1 VRLILLRDRG
11 LGINEKS
18 QLERSQRKERE
29 GSSLSPNPDRPFI
42 PPSYSDTPPP
52 PSLTPLLKIGE
63 AIEKVARVKSER
75 EEKKR
80 EVVE

>member
-11 LGINEKS
+11 LGINES
-18 QLERSQRKERE
+18 AQEQSEERRE
-29 GSSLSPNPDRPFI
+29 GSSLSPKPDRPFD
-42 PPSYSDTPPP
+42 PPSYPVTPPP
-52 PSLTPLLKIGE
+52 PSYPLLKIGE
-63 AIEKVARVKSER
+63 AIEEVARLKSER